1 MQLTVPEAS
10 NEAVLQ
16 ILTLGESDL
25 LENLLKT
32 TPDSPDAAQVVDARA
47 HAEVNHFAVMGQI
60 IGRYSAM
67 ITSALESMA
76 GMFTFS
82 EVIRMVNA
90 NPTTYWKDDDIASV
104 FVDDLGGV
112 ELLTA
117 SAPEEILNLANKLAR
132 LSMPQRI
139 ALVDV
144 IERVFRGLGGIS
156 DIGPSP
162 RELIQTAGLVLKEV
176 D

>member
-25 LENLLKT
+25 LANLLKT
-32 TPDSPDAAQVVDARA
+32 TPDSPDAAQVIDARA

-60 IGRYSAM
+60 IDRYSAM

-82 EVIRMVNA
+82 EVIRMMNA
-90 NPTTYWKDDDIASV
+90 NPTIYWKDDDIASV

-112 ELLTA
+112 ALLNA

-156 DIGPSP
+156 DMGQ
-162 RELIQTAGLVLKEV
+162 LIQTAGLVLKEE

>member
-1 MQLTVPEAS
+1 MQLTVPKAS

-25 LENLLKT
+25 LANLLKT
-32 TPDSPDAAQVVDARA
+32 TPDSPDAAQVIDARA

-60 IGRYSAM
+60 VDRYSSM

-82 EVIRMVNA
+82 EVIRMMNA
-90 NPTTYWKDDDIASV
+90 NPSIYWKDDDIASV

-112 ELLTA
+112 DLLTA
-117 SAPEEILNLANKLAR
+117 SGPDEILANKLAR

-156 DIGPSP
+156 DMGQ
-162 RELIQTAGLVLKEV
+162 LIQTAGLVLKEE

>member
-1 MQLTVPEAS
+1 
-10 NEAVLQ
+10 
-16 ILTLGESDL
+16 
-25 LENLLKT
+25 
-32 TPDSPDAAQVVDARA
+32 
-47 HAEVNHFAVMGQI
+47 
-60 IGRYSAM
+60 
-67 ITSALESMA
+67 
-76 GMFTFS
+76 
-82 EVIRMVNA
+82 
-90 NPTTYWKDDDIASV
+90 
-104 FVDDLGGV
+104 
-112 ELLTA
+112 LLTA

-162 RELIQTAGLVLKEV
+162 RELIQTAGLVLKEE